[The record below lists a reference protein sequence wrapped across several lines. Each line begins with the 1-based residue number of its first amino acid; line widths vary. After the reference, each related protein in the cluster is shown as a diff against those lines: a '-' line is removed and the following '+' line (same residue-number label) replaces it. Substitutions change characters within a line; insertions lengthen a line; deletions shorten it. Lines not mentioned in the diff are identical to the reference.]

1 MPRRPKKAFALVS
14 AWTDLFA
21 TGVATATTLSV
32 RVPQLMLGSMNPAES
47 RRMVAEKVAAA
58 AEGFVAGSAATARV
72 MAKRLTRPAPRDA
85 AQDVMEIVEAA
96 ARPARRRVK
105 ANAVRLTKT

>member
-1 MPRRPKKAFALVS
+1 MPRRPKKAFALAS

-32 RVPQLMLGSMNPAES
+32 RVPQLMLGRMSPAES

-58 AEGFVAGSAATARV
+58 AEGFVAGSAATARIV
-72 MAKRLTRPAPRDA
+72 SKRMKRPAPREVFHDLMA
-85 AQDVMEIVEAA
+85 IAEAS

-105 ANAVRLTKT
+105 RNAVRLTKT

>member
-32 RVPQLMLGSMNPAES
+32 RVPQLMLGSMTPAES

-58 AEGFVAGSAATARV
+58 TEGFVAGSAATARIV
-72 MAKRLTRPAPRDA
+72 SNRMTRPAPHEA
-85 AQDVMEIVEAA
+85 FQDVMDIAEATT
-96 ARPARRRVK
+96 RPARRRVK
-105 ANAVRLTKT
+105 RNAARLTKT